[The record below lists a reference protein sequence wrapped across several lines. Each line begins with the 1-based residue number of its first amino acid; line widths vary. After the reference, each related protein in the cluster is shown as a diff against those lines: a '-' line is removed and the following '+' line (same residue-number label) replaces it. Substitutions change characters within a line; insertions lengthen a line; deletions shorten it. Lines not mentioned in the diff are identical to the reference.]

1 MDSNTLQK
9 QREEETLDPVDWS
22 EFRQF
27 AHKVLDDAIDYASS
41 AIACSGGDMGHVFAL
56 DLILNLTHPYP

>member
-41 AIACSGGDMGHVFAL
+41 IRQLPVWQGVPDAVKAEL
-56 DLILNLTHPYP
+56 REPPP